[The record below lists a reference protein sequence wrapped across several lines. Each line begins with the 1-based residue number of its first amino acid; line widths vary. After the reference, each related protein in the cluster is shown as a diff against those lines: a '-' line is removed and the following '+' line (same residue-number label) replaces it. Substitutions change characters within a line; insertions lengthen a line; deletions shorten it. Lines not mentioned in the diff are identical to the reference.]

1 MAAEHWPIELRLRN
15 GGRRLSVAYD
25 DATFELEA
33 EYLRVASPS
42 AEVQGHGPAERKTVG
57 GKRDVVITAV
67 DPVGNYAAKLIFDDG
82 HDSGLFTW
90 DYLHQLGREAETRWL
105 HYLADLE
112 RKGLSRDRPGQA

>member
-1 MAAEHWPIELRLRN
+1 MAAEHWPIELRLRS
-15 GGRRLSVAYD
+15 GGRRLSVAFD
-25 DATFELEA
+25 DASFELEA

-57 GKRDVVITAV
+57 GKRDVAIRSVE
-67 DPVGNYAAKLIFDDG
+67 PVGNYAAKLIFDDG

-90 DYLHQLGREAETRWL
+90 DYLHQLGREAETRWPQ
-105 HYLADLE
+105 YLADIE